1 MVGFS
6 FSRQEQLYAM
16 MGKKADSLKE
26 LSTPDDWELVES
38 IGEGTYG
45 EVYKARNKVT
55 EEIAAA
61 KVIESIHEKIEE
73 VLPELEILK
82 RYSTHPNLAGFHGA
96 FINVDTK
103 HDQLWLVMELCRGG
117 SVTNLV
123 KSLRKRGK
131 YLDEDLIAYILYET
145 LKGIEHLHRHNV
157 MHRDI
162 KGPNVMLTNTAEIRL
177 IDFGV
182 SAELSNI
189 LMRRNSSVGTPF
201 WMAPEVIA
209 CEQQLDYSY
218 DIRCDIW
225 SLGITAIELADGA
238 TPLSDQH
245 PMRAL
250 FKIPRS
256 KPPSMK
262 NPERWS
268 HEYRDFIAKCLIK
281 DFETRP
287 HASVMLKHMF
297 VCWVAS
303 KRETLRR
310 KLMTLMELQY
320 EGRDGIMDEASRE
333 KDDKILSPLHM
344 PNKNPLRNDQMHHVD
359 NLAELGSL
367 TEDIILSHLLERYLA
382 NQIYTYIGDI
392 LIAVNPLKT
401 LNLYGPEHANRY
413 KNSQKS
419 SLPPHIYMIA
429 DMTHQAMVH
438 NKNPQ
443 CCLISGESGAGK
455 TVSADY
461 LVRHLA
467 ELGKAGNR
475 TLEEKILQVNP
486 LMEALGNA
494 QTIINDNSSRFG
506 KYLELH
512 FTPNGALTGGMLS
525 EYLLEKSRVVSQS
538 QGERNFH
545 IFYYM
550 IAGLAYNKKL
560 EKYSFKL
567 YAQHNYLQS
576 GGKTLQD
583 MVCTLGNRRKFE
595 EVQRCLDV
603 IGFSHEEVSQLF
615 SILAA
620 IIHLGDIHFT
630 EDESVSHLSDK
641 SMVTNPQALRI
652 VSSLLSINAVELRDA
667 LTTNSNVTRG
677 ETIVRNNSV
686 DQAVDYRDG
695 MAKALYGNLFSWIVH
710 RINALLRIDQRRLT
724 SENDYRIGILD
735 IFGFENFKRNS
746 FEQLCINIANE
757 QIQYYF
763 NQQIF
768 SWEMEE
774 YRSEGISLEQ
784 VVFTDNRPVLDMF
797 LQKPIGLLALLDEES
812 RFPKATDFTLV
823 EKFHKNI
830 EGPHYERS
838 KENDMYPSFVIVHY
852 AGRVKYNAT
861 NFLAKNRDTLS
872 TDIIHVLRSSDN
884 RLVRTL
890 MQHPLSRTGVTT
902 KKNSSQPPA
911 TNIEKDKKINGLLSL
926 PESKLP
932 FSSASTSRWQQ
943 TVSVHFRCSLRDLL
957 AKLLP
962 TESHFVRCIRPNEQM
977 IPGKFDQE
985 KVQTQLKYTGVLE
998 TTRIRRQ
1005 GYSER
1010 ITFAEFVKRYQVL
1023 VYPLYK
1029 KIPSDATSCRV
1040 ILKHCKLKN
1049 WLIGRTKVFLKYY
1062 HVEELAH
1069 RLEMYRRKIIILQKV
1084 IRAWIV
1090 RRRFEKLKMKRRH
1103 ASTVI
1108 QKYARGYLAR
1118 KQYLLELKERTSA
1131 ALVIQRAYRR
1141 LVQRRKY
1148 MWWVKWYHIQQ
1159 KRKSRSVVKI
1169 QAVVRGYLARK
1180 HYLRQRHLRNKSAAI
1195 IQAAYRG
1202 HNVRRNL
1209 SAIKREQK
1217 MSVERKKAKEGA
1229 ALTIQSAYRGY
1240 KERQDVAK
1248 LKLKAEK
1255 METKMIYFLQQV
1267 EGSSDSM
1274 LRAQKGHK
1282 SVDLKMN
1289 RIVIREGRRFEREDF
1304 WPAAKQKILT
1314 RQEEEALA
1322 SQQETQMIYFIQQ
1335 VNSSWHEL
1343 LEHTKSHQYQTSDE
1357 QTQNPS
1363 TRVQVLPTSPQKGQ
1377 PQKETQ
1383 GANEVPAAVSSFEV
1397 RPREIVLAEIHS
1409 RVSPRKDR
1417 SYRKEIWSAGDETY
1431 LKHFTDADRLKK
1443 ESKDQERRIREMLSI
1458 VEGNTDEVRNSEG
1471 GEEKATPSV
1480 AKARN
1485 FFENQEKPQQPK
1497 PVLKKKNSS
1506 EWKPKIV
1513 TEEIPHNPPAATIL
1527 SPKPVPSKQKEPQNQ
1542 ADLVRLALAAQKDDG
1557 PVKPETATIPAKL
1570 DPSSQLPYI
1579 PPPDYKLPAE
1589 KRGYLRHVTP
1599 KPKQLLPENFHVE
1612 NVHLRHQ
1619 FLKDNRRTQSREQP
1633 QGYSHL
1639 LRKTGRRGELGIQ
1652 DDDDSDVTRISF
1664 NVPLMGVS

>member
-1 MVGFS
+1 MPKRFS
-6 FSRQEQLYAM
+6 KKRSTRQKDNFSDIGPESDRTM
-16 MGKKADSLKE
+16 MGKTADSLKE

-45 EVYKARNKVT
+45 EVYKARNKAT
-55 EEIAAA
+55 GEIAAA
-61 KVIESIHEKIEE
+61 KVIDSIHEKIEE

-103 HDQLWLVMELCRGG
+103 RHDQLWLIMELCRGG

-123 KSLRKRGK
+123 KSLRKKGK
-131 YLDEDLIAYILYET
+131 YLEEDLIAYILYET
-145 LKGIEHLHRHNV
+145 LQGIEHLHRHNV

-162 KGPNVMLTNTAEIRL
+162 KGPNVMLTNRAEIRL

-218 DIRCDIW
+218 DVRCDIW
-225 SLGITAIELADGA
+225 SLGITAIELADGV

-262 NPERWS
+262 DPERWS
-268 HEYRDFIAKCLIK
+268 HEYREFIAKCLIK

-287 HASVMLKHMF
+287 HASEMLKDPF

-310 KLMTLMELQY
+310 KLTNLMELQY
-320 EGRDGIMDEASRE
+320 GGKDGIVDEVNNERDE
-333 KDDKILSPLHM
+333 KMLSPL
-344 PNKNPLRNDQMHHVD
+344 PVQNKNPQRNTQMLLVD

-367 TEDIILSHLLERYLA
+367 TEDIILSHLLERYLN
-382 NQIYTYIGDI
+382 NQIYTYIGEI

-413 KNSQKS
+413 KNSEKS
-419 SLPPHIYMIA
+419 ALPPHIYMIA

-494 QTIINDNSSRFG
+494 QTVINENSSRFG

-512 FTPNGALTGGMLS
+512 FTSNGALTGGMLS

-538 QGERNFH
+538 KGERNFH

-567 YAQHNYLQS
+567 YAQHNYLQT
-576 GGKTLQD
+576 GGKNLQD
-583 MVCTLGNRRKFE
+583 LVCTLGNRRKFE
-595 EVQRCLDV
+595 EVQRCFDI

-620 IIHLGDIHFT
+620 VIHLGDIHFT

-641 SMVTNPQALRI
+641 SMVNNPQVLRT
-652 VSSLLSINAVELRDA
+652 VSSLLGINAVELRDA

-686 DQAVDYRDG
+686 DQAVDHRDG
-695 MAKALYGNLFSWIVH
+695 MAKALYGKLFSWIVH
-710 RINALLRIDQRRLT
+710 RINALLRADRGHFT
-724 SENDYRIGILD
+724 SDNDYRIGILD
-735 IFGFENFKRNS
+735 IFGFENVKRNS
-746 FEQLCINIANE
+746 FEQLCINLANE
-757 QIQYYF
+757 QIQFYF

-784 VVFTDNRPVLDMF
+784 ITFTDNRPVLDMF

-830 EGPHYERS
+830 EGPHYERPKGNS
-838 KENDMYPSFVIVHY
+838 LYPSFVIVHY
-852 AGRVKYNAT
+852 AGRVKYDAT
-861 NFLAKNRDTLS
+861 NFLEKNRDTLS
-872 TDIIHVLRSSDN
+872 PDIIHVLRSTDN

-890 MQHPLSRTGVTT
+890 MQHPMSRSGIVT

-911 TNIEKDKKINGLLSL
+911 MNLEKDKKSNGLLSL
-926 PESKLP
+926 QETKQN
-932 FSSASTSRWQQ
+932 FSSNSTSRWQQ
-943 TVSVHFRCSLRDLL
+943 TVSVHFRYSLRDLL

-985 KVQTQLKYTGVLE
+985 KVQSQLSYTGVLE

-1023 VYPLYK
+1023 AYPLHK
-1029 KIPSDATSCRV
+1029 KIPRDPSSCIS
-1040 ILKHCKLKN
+1040 ILKHCKLRD
-1049 WLIGRTKVFLKYY
+1049 WVMGRTKVFLKYY
-1062 HVEELAH
+1062 NVEELARLLEIH
-1069 RLEMYRRKIIILQKV
+1069 RMKVITLQKV
-1084 IRAWIV
+1084 IRGWIV
-1090 RRRFEKLKMKRRH
+1090 RKQFEKLKKERH
-1103 ASTVI
+1103 HAAAVI
-1108 QKYARGYLAR
+1108 QRNTRGYLAR
-1118 KQYLLELKERTSA
+1118 KRYQLEMDKRKSA
-1131 ALVIQRAYRR
+1131 SLVIQR
-1141 LVQRRKY
+1141 
-1148 MWWVKWYHIQQ
+1148 
-1159 KRKSRSVVKI
+1159 
-1169 QAVVRGYLARK
+1169 VVRGYLARK
-1180 HYLRQRHLRNKSAAI
+1180 RYQRLCHRRDKSAAA

-1202 HNVRRNL
+1202 HKVRRNL
-1209 SAIKREQK
+1209 PAIKRKQE
-1217 MSVERKKAKEGA
+1217 MSIEREKAKEGA
-1229 ALTIQSAYRGY
+1229 ALHIQSAYRGY
-1240 KERQDVAK
+1240 KDRQDVSK
-1248 LKLKAEK
+1248 LKLKAAK

-1267 EGSSDSM
+1267 EDSSDSL
-1274 LRAQKGHK
+1274 LRSQKGHK
-1282 SVDLKMN
+1282 NVDLKMDGV
-1289 RIVIREGRRFEREDF
+1289 VIREGRHETEDF
-1304 WPAAKQKILT
+1304 WPT
-1314 RQEEEALA
+1314 NTTEDELA

-1335 VNSSWHEL
+1335 VNSSWQDL
-1343 LEHTKSHQYQTSDE
+1343 LEHSKSYQFETFDE
-1357 QTQNPS
+1357 QSQNS
-1363 TRVQVLPTSPQKGQ
+1363 HSATGVQVLPTVQKDKPASQVPEQ
-1377 PQKETQ
+1377 PRSATR
-1383 GANEVPAAVSSFEV
+1383 NFEV
-1397 RPREIVLAEIHS
+1397 RPREVVLAEIHS
-1409 RVSPRKDR
+1409 RDSPRKDR

-1431 LKHFTDADRLKK
+1431 FKHFTEADRQKK
-1443 ESKDQERRIREMLSI
+1443 ESREQERRIREMLSI
-1458 VEGNTDEVRNSEG
+1458 VDGGTDDLKNPSKGNEQPAPV
-1471 GEEKATPSV
+1471 V

-1485 FFENQEKPQQPK
+1485 VLENQEKPPEPK
-1497 PVLKKKNSS
+1497 PVLEKKRST
-1506 EWKPKIV
+1506 EWKPRIV
-1513 TEEIPHNPPAATIL
+1513 VEETPKNPVPAIL
-1527 SPKPVPSKQKEPQNQ
+1527 SPKPVGIQPKPKPKEPQNQ

-1557 PVKPETATIPAKL
+1557 PIKPRAKSEP
-1570 DPSSQLPYI
+1570 PSHLPYI
-1579 PPPDYKLPAE
+1579 PPADYKLPPE

-1599 KPKQLLPENFHVE
+1599 ERKQALPENFHVE
-1612 NVHLRHQ
+1612 NVHLKHRS
-1619 FLKDNRRTQSREQP
+1619 LKGARSYSGEDPP
-1633 QGYSHL
+1633 QRYSHL
-1639 LRKTGRRGELGIQ
+1639 LRKTGRRGELGIE
-1652 DDDDSDVTRISF
+1652 DNDDSEVTRISF
-1664 NVPLMGVS
+1664 NVPLVGVS